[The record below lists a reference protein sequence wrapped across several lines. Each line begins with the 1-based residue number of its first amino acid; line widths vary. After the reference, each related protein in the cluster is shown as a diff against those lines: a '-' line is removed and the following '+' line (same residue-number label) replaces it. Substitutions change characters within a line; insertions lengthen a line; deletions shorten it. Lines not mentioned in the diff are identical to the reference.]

1 LSDRNRGIS
10 RSVLAAV
17 WLVLLAGAIFL
28 YAQIGAT
35 NLVVNF
41 AVMALVGA
49 LLFGPDSL
57 ISGAA
62 AQDAGGP
69 YAAATAAGLVNGI
82 GSIGAILQEYVT
94 RGVSQRYG
102 WDKLFYV
109 FVVLAVFSAICLVP
123 TFKTRANV
131 DPAKV

>member
-1 LSDRNRGIS
+1 MF
-10 RSVLAAV
+10 AAA
-17 WLVLLAGAIFL
+17 WLVMLAGAIFL
-28 YAQIGAT
+28 YARVGAADMVT
-35 NLVVNF
+35 NF

-82 GSIGAILQEYVT
+82 GSVGAILQEYVT
-94 RGVSQRYG
+94 RGVSQKYG

-109 FVVLAVFSAICLVP
+109 FVALAMFSAICLVP
-123 TFKTRANV
+123 TFKSRG
-131 DPAKV
+131 K